1 MTINAPAQTVL
12 PSYAQGKWQAPES
25 PEKSAQAFDA
35 NTGEVVAVVSSDG
48 IDIAGMVDHA
58 RTVGQKSLGE
68 LTIHER
74 ALKLKELAQYL
85 TSRKEELYKVSFRT
99 GATQRDHYVDT
110 DGGISTLFVYSSK
123 GRREMPN
130 SNVVIDGKTE
140 VLSRDGSFLGTHIYN
155 RIPGV
160 AVQINAFN
168 FPVWGMLE
176 KFAPTFIAGVPTI
189 VKPATSTGYVT
200 EAAVRMM
207 LESGILPEGSLQL
220 LSGSARD
227 LLDHLDYRDHVAFT
241 GSLKT
246 ANTLRSHDNVLNGGV
261 RFTAEAD
268 SLNGAILGPDATE
281 DTEEFDA
288 FVKAVFVEMTSKA
301 GQKCTAIRRVIVPEP
316 LKEPFITALSNRL
329 TDKVSV
335 GAADAEGTTMGPLAS
350 KEQQQDVAEA
360 TKQLIAAG
368 GKVRLGGPDQIDQ
381 YDAAGAYFP
390 ATILEFDDADAH
402 AVHNVEAFGPVTS
415 VISYE
420 GDVNEAV
427 RLAARGSGS
436 LVATVCSNDEQ
447 FVAETTLGISSHHG
461 RVHVLNR
468 QTAKTSTGHG
478 SPMPHLVHGGPGRA
492 GGGEELG
499 GVRGIKH
506 YMQRSAIQGSP
517 DMLTAITGVWH
528 QGATANTV
536 TRQQVDDGNGEH
548 PFRKSLETLRI
559 GDQFASEL
567 RHVSLQEILDFAEE
581 TGDKFYAHTDEEAAM
596 ANPFFPRRV
605 AHGYLLVAWAAGL
618 FVDAAPGPVL
628 ANYGLENLSFITPV
642 TYDDSIRVTLT
653 AKQITPRV
661 TDEYGEVRW
670 DAVLHNQN
678 DEIVATYDVLTL
690 VTKGW
695 PEQYAK

>member
-1 MTINAPAQTVL
+1 MTTNAPEKTIL
-12 PSYAQGKWQAPES
+12 PSFAQGEWQAADA
-25 PEKSAQAFDA
+25 PEKTAEVFDA
-35 NTGEVVAVVSSDG
+35 NTGELITHVSSEG
-48 IDIAGMVDHA
+48 VDIAGMIDYA

-74 ALKLKELAQYL
+74 ALKLKELAQYMNG
-85 TSRKEELYKVSFRT
+85 RKEELYTISYRT
-99 GATQRDHYVDT
+99 GATKRDHGVDT
-110 DGGISTLFVYSSK
+110 DGGISTLFVFSSK

-130 SNVVIDGKTE
+130 SNVIVDGKTE
-140 VLSRDGSFLGTHIYN
+140 GLSRDGSFIGTHVYT

-176 KFAPTFIAGVPTI
+176 KFAPSFIAGVPTI
-189 VKPATSTGYVT
+189 VKPATATSYVT

-220 LSGSARD
+220 ISGSTQD
-227 LLDHLDYRDHVAFT
+227 LFDHLDYRDHVAFT
-241 GSLKT
+241 GSLNT
-246 ANTLRSHDNVLNGGV
+246 ANTLRAHDSVQNGGV

-268 SLNGAILGPDATE
+268 SLNAAILGPDAVE
-281 DTEEFDA
+281 GNEEFEA
-288 FVKAVFVEMTSKA
+288 FIKAVFVEMTAKA
-301 GQKCTAIRRVIVPEP
+301 GQKCTAIRRVIVPEA
-316 LKEPFITALSNRL
+316 LKEPVIAALSNRL
-329 TDKVSV
+329 NEKVIV
-335 GAADAEGTTMGPLAS
+335 GASDAEGTTMGALSS
-350 KEQQQDVAEA
+350 KDQQRDVTDA
-360 TKQLIAAG
+360 TQQLIDAG
-368 GKVRLGGPDQIDQ
+368 GKVRLGGPDKISD
-381 YDAAGAYFP
+381 YDEAGSFFP
-390 ATILEFDDADAH
+390 PTILEFDNADTDE
-402 AVHNVEAFGPVTS
+402 VHSVEAFGPVTS
-415 VISYE
+415 VIGYD
-420 GDVNEAV
+420 GTAGEAT
-427 RLAARGSGS
+427 RLAARGAGS
-436 LVATVCSNDEQ
+436 LVATVCSNDPA
-447 FVAETTLGISSHHG
+447 FVTDATLGIAAHHG
-461 RVHVLNR
+461 RLHVLNR

-499 GVRGIKH
+499 GVRAVKH
-506 YMQRSAIQGSP
+506 YMQRTALQGSP
-517 DMLTAITGVWH
+517 DMMTAITGVWH
-528 QGATANTV
+528 QGAAANTV
-536 TRQQVDDGNGEH
+536 TRQQVDDGSGEH

-567 RHVSLQEILDFAEE
+567 RTVTLKDILDFAEE

-670 DAVLHNQN
+670 DAVLHNQD

-690 VTKGW
+690 VTKTW
-695 PEQYAK
+695 PEMYKR

>member
-1 MTINAPAQTVL
+1 MTINAPAQTIL
-12 PSYAQGKWQAPES
+12 PSYAQGQWQAPEN
-25 PEKSAQAFDA
+25 PEKVAQALDA
-35 NTGEVVAVVSSDG
+35 NTGELITGVSSEE
-48 IDIAGMVDHA
+48 IDIAGMVNYA
-58 RTVGQKSLGE
+58 RTVGQKALGE

-74 ALKLKELAQYL
+74 ALKLKELAKYMNG
-85 TSRKEELYKVSFRT
+85 RKEELYEVSYRA
-99 GATQRDHYVDT
+99 GATQRDHYIDT
-110 DGGISTLFVYSSK
+110 DGGISTLFVFSSK

-130 SNVVIDGKTE
+130 SNVVIDGNTE
-140 VLSRDGSFLGTHIYN
+140 SLSRDGSFLGTHIYN

-176 KFAPTFIAGVPTI
+176 KFAPSFVAGVPTI
-189 VKPATSTGYVT
+189 VKPATSTGYIT
-200 EAAVRMM
+200 EAAVRIM
-207 LESGILPEGSLQL
+207 LESGILPEGSLQF

-241 GSLKT
+241 GSLST
-246 ANTLRSHDNVLNGGV
+246 ANTLRSHESVKNGGV

-268 SLNGAILGPDATE
+268 SLNAAILGPDAKE
-281 DTEEFDA
+281 DTPEFDA
-288 FVKAVFVEMTSKA
+288 FVKAVFVEMTAKA
-301 GQKCTAIRRVIVPEP
+301 GQKCTAIRRVIVPEAI
-316 LKEPFITALSNRL
+316 KEPFITALSDRL
-329 TDKVSV
+329 NDKVKV
-335 GAADAEGTTMGPLAS
+335 GAADAEDTTMGPLAS
-350 KEQQQDVAEA
+350 KEQQQDVADA
-360 TKQLIAAG
+360 TKQLINAG

-381 YDAAGAYFP
+381 YDDSGAFFP
-390 ATILEFDDADAH
+390 PTILEFENADTD
-402 AVHNVEAFGPVTS
+402 AVHTVEAFGPVTS
-415 VISYE
+415 VITYNGE
-420 GDVNEAV
+420 VDEAV
-427 RLAARGSGS
+427 RLAARGAGS
-436 LVATVCSNDEQ
+436 LVATVASNDES
-447 FVAETTLGISSHHG
+447 FVADTTLGISAHHG
-461 RVHVLNR
+461 RIHVLNR
-468 QTAKTSTGHG
+468 DTAKTSTGHG

-499 GVRGIKH
+499 GVRAIKH
-506 YMQRSAIQGSP
+506 YMQRSAVQGSP

-528 QGATANTV
+528 QGAKTNTV
-536 TRQQVDDGNGEH
+536 TRQQVDEGKGEH
-548 PFRKSLETLRI
+548 PFRKPLDTLRI

-581 TGDKFYAHTDEEAAM
+581 TGDKFYAHVDEEAAM

-605 AHGYLLVAWAAGL
+605 AHGYLLVSWAAGL

-670 DAVLHNQN
+670 DAVLHNQD

-690 VTKGW
+690 VTKTW